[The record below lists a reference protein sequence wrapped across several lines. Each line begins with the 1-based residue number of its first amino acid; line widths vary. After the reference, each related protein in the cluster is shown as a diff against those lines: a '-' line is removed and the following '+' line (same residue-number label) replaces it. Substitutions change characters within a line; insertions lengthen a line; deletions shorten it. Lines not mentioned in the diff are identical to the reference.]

1 MTDSPATAEERED
14 TTAKAPSGQ
23 LTEIIASALGPAAEA
38 ARAQWPDATD
48 EIQAITDAMV
58 RLLTGVPLRSD
69 GQLTIKSL
77 AEEAGLRRNKLTH
90 KHTGLKD
97 LFYALVRA
105 QNIRP
110 KDTERLQRER
120 DELAEALKKARRER
134 NELREEVKRLV
145 RIIHVLEVEN
155 DQLKTTSDAEKR
167 GTVRVLPQRS
177 APQTP
182 QH

>member
-1 MTDSPATAEERED
+1 MTDSPAPAEERED
-14 TTAKAPSGQ
+14 AAVKAPSGQ
-23 LTEIIASALGPAAEA
+23 LTEIIASVLGPAAEA
-38 ARAQWPDATD
+38 ARAQWPDDTD
-48 EIQAITDAMV
+48 EIQTITDAMV

-110 KDTERLQRER
+110 KATERLQRER
-120 DELAEALKKARRER
+120 DEFAEALKRARRER
-134 NELREEVKRLV
+134 SELREEVKRLV

-155 DQLKTTSDAEKR
+155 DQLKTTSGAR
-167 GTVRVLPQRS
+167 RAGTVRVLPHRS
-177 APQTP
+177 APP
-182 QH
+182 H

>member
-1 MTDSPATAEERED
+1 MTDSPTEEQED
-14 TTAKAPSGQ
+14 TAGPAFGQ
-23 LTEIIASALGPAAEA
+23 LTGIVALALGPAAEA
-38 ARAQWPDATD
+38 ARAHYPDDTG

-77 AEEAGLRRNKLTH
+77 AQEADLKRNKLTH

-105 QNIRP
+105 QHIRP
-110 KDTERLQRER
+110 KGIERLQQER
-120 DELAEALKKARRER
+120 DEFAEALTKARRER
-134 NELREEVKRLV
+134 NELREEAKRLV

-155 DQLKTTSDAEKR
+155 DQLKATSGPR
-167 GTVRVLPQRS
+167 QSGTVRVLPQRS
-177 APQTP
+177 APATP
-182 QH
+182 QN

>member
-1 MTDSPATAEERED
+1 MTGSPAPAEEREYA
-14 TTAKAPSGQ
+14 TVQAPSGQ

-38 ARAQWPDATD
+38 ARAQWPDDTD

-110 KDTERLQRER
+110 KDTERLQQER
-120 DELAEALKKARRER
+120 DELAEALKQARRER

-155 DQLKTTSDAEKR
+155 DNLKTTSGAR
-167 GTVRVLPQRS
+167 GGTVRVLPQRS
-177 APQTP
+177 APPPSQR
-182 QH
+182 

>member
-1 MTDSPATAEERED
+1 MTDSPAPAEECED
-14 TTAKAPSGQ
+14 ATVQAPSGQ

-38 ARAQWPDATD
+38 ARAQWPDDTD
-48 EIQAITDAMV
+48 EIQAITDATV

-69 GQLTIKSL
+69 GQLPIKSL
-77 AEEAGLRRNKLTH
+77 AEEAGLRRNKLTQ
-90 KHTGLKD
+90 KHTGLKG

-110 KDTERLQRER
+110 KDTERLQQER

-134 NELREEVKRLV
+134 NELREDVQRFV

-155 DQLKTTSDAEKR
+155 DNLKTTSGAR
-167 GTVRVLPQRS
+167 GGTVRVLRQRS
-177 APQTP
+177 APPPP
-182 QH
+182 QR